1 MNSQWSAIEFE
12 RVVNRIESQWIPVN
26 HQFGHE
32 LIQDLTAGHFDETP
46 ERLVETLRLD
56 IALYLFVIKELAIR
70 GRSLG
75 IGVSTIKNPEEI
87 LGCVPSRS
95 IASIISR
102 AVETI
107 PDLKASSLLGDRVLE
122 TLEASI
128 TAHSAVNRTGSAS
141 TLFGISIARQMGNL
155 LIAFSFPDEY
165 CAMMADL
172 KSFDGFELACRE
184 VLGFTP
190 LRLTSKLLLRW
201 GFLATLPL
209 LGDPAPRK
217 DPVDSKESLDQS
229 VTGLREICAASELLA
244 KTRREL
250 LYPGASDAWSSF
262 RESWPSAAQLLSE
275 TPSPDDL
282 KVFLREYQRVIPSL
296 NSPGVSSDPMLLR
309 SASERDP
316 VLRQNPFIS
325 RCQGGCRDNLTDLY
339 HRMPL
344 GGPAPE
350 LLSPLIKNTIPIA
363 GFSAVVILTLNPDS
377 RELIPVLWVG
387 NPQTISISPA
397 PLQDKSLIATRA
409 YLAKRPLIWRTRV
422 AGTPQREVASISW
435 ILGFSRRIGVIH
447 LEMSGEQF
455 SSSDIEYLY
464 HFKAICQ
471 ALNDMLGLN

>member
-1 MNSQWSAIEFE
+1 LNSQWSAIEFE
-12 RVVNRIESQWIPVN
+12 RVVNRIESKWIPVN

-32 LIQDLTAGHFDETP
+32 LIQDLATGTFDETP
-46 ERLVETLRLD
+46 EKLVETLRLD

-75 IGVSTIKNPEEI
+75 IGVSSLKNPEEI
-87 LGCVPSRS
+87 LSCVPSRS
-95 IASIISR
+95 IASIVSR

-107 PDLKASSLLGDRVLE
+107 PDLKASSLLADRILE
-122 TLEASI
+122 TLEVSV
-128 TAHSAVNRTGSAS
+128 TAYSGGKQTESAS

-165 CAMMADL
+165 CAMMSDL

-190 LRLTSKLLLRW
+190 LRLTSKLLMRW

-209 LGDPAPRK
+209 LGEPTPRTDPAESK
-217 DPVDSKESLDQS
+217 GSVDES

-250 LYPGASDAWSSF
+250 LYPGATDAWSSF
-262 RESWPSAAQLLSE
+262 QESWPSAAQLLPE
-275 TPSPDDL
+275 NPSPDDL
-282 KVFLREYQRVIPSL
+282 KLLLREYQRVIPSL
-296 NSPGVSSDPMLLR
+296 CSAGVSSDPMLLR
-309 SASERDP
+309 SAREQDP

-325 RCQGGCRDNLTDLY
+325 RCKGACRDDLTDLY
-339 HRMPL
+339 QRMPL

-350 LLSPLIKNTIPIA
+350 LLSPLIKNTISVA
-363 GFSAVVILTLNPDS
+363 GFSAVVIFTLNPDS
-377 RELIPVLWVG
+377 RELVPVMWVG
-387 NPQTISISPA
+387 NPQTISITPA
-397 PLQDKSLIATRA
+397 PLHDKSLIVTRA
-409 YLAKRPLIWRTRV
+409 YLAKRPLIWRTRLP
-422 AGTPQREVASISW
+422 GPPQREVASISW
-435 ILGFSRRIGVIH
+435 ILGFSRRIGVTH
-447 LEMSGEQF
+447 LEMPGEEF